1 MIDFFKKTY
10 SIIMY
15 YYSMSQK
22 SVSMPFYIYSANALT
37 YLMLEKVPWC
47 PLKGRWLFIFLMIST
62 AIALLLWGW
71 FVYGFGKMWD
81 TEQRVLALRSPFV
94 RGLFSPR
101 EIMQLKNTWLPLFR
115 VMNTDGK
122 LDKTITV
129 IEHWIKEGKVS
140 YDTEEGGIEKLIKR
154 MEKA

>member
-1 MIDFFKKTY
+1 MIKFFKKAY

-22 SVSMPFYIYSANALT
+22 SVSMPYYIYSANALT
-37 YLMLEKVPWC
+37 YLLLEHTSWC
-47 PLKGRWLFIFLMIST
+47 PLKGRWLLIFLLAFT

-94 RGLFSPR
+94 RGLLSPK
-101 EIMQLKNTWLPLFR
+101 EVALLKNTWLVLFK
-115 VMNTDGK
+115 VMNTDGR
-122 LDKTITV
+122 LDETIDI
-129 IEHWIKEGKVS
+129 IEHWIKEGKIT
-140 YDTEEGGIEKLIKR
+140 YGMEEGELEKLIKR
-154 MEKA
+154 MENA